1 MSEAVKYKVVEASLL
16 PSDFPDTWH
25 EPLVTVVKFDTIDA
39 LEADNAALRLAHGKM
54 VAQFDELTSFIGC
67 EFDPQTETWV
77 SGKAPYLSAGTTE
90 VEACKAAVDALRS
103 VAKVLEDKCKQAQS
117 ERAAL
122 RLKVQGLDRTL
133 ADVYAQRDGLQ
144 RDLTTLETLVNTV
157 HHELVA
163 LFPQPKDPTLDDAR
177 AICRNRNAAD
187 AQCLYNAYNALLTHR
202 QGMGG

>member
-144 RDLTTLETLVNTV
+144 RDLTTLETLVKRLPVVQPHNMTAYMRDFLNFYDR
-157 HHELVA
+157 EDYDA
-163 LFPQPKDPTLDDAR
+163 LA
-177 AICRNRNAAD
+177 
-187 AQCLYNAYNALLTHR
+187 ALLTHR
-202 QGMGG
+202 QTLT

>member
-1 MSEAVKYKVVEASLL
+1 MSEAKRYKYHRVFDGYNFLSAQGEMEQIVG
-16 PSDFPDTWH
+16 SDM
-25 EPLVTVVKFDTIDA
+25 ELVSAEGYDA
-39 LEADNAALRLAHGKM
+39 LEADN
-54 VAQFDELTSFIGC
+54 
-67 EFDPQTETWV
+67 
-77 SGKAPYLSAGTTE
+77 
-90 VEACKAAVDALRS
+90 
-103 VAKVLEDKCKQAQS
+103 
-117 ERAAL
+117 AAL

-144 RDLTTLETLVNTV
+144 RDLTTLETLVNAV

-177 AICRNRNAAD
+177 AICGNKNKAD

>member
-1 MSEAVKYKVVEASLL
+1 MMSEVTKQCIKETLREQGNVLNPHVVAQC
-16 PSDFPDTWH
+16 
-25 EPLVTVVKFDTIDA
+25 IDD
-39 LEADNAALRLAHGKM
+39 LQADN
-54 VAQFDELTSFIGC
+54 
-67 EFDPQTETWV
+67 
-77 SGKAPYLSAGTTE
+77 
-90 VEACKAAVDALRS
+90 
-103 VAKVLEDKCKQAQS
+103 
-117 ERAAL
+117 AAL

-202 QGMGG
+202 QGVGG